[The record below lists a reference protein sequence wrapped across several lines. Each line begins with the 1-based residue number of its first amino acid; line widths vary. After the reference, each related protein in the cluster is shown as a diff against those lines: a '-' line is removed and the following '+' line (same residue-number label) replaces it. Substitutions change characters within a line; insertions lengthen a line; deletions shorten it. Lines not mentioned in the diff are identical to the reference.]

1 MLYYLKGM
9 KFNASDADI
18 EMYILVAVTSV
29 LPEKKNMSQPPPQ
42 KKTTHTMDPLMCHKD
57 NRMRNKS

>member
-18 EMYILVAVTSV
+18 EMYILTTVINMV
-29 LPEKKNMSQPPPQ
+29 PEKKNMLHP
-42 KKTTHTMDPLMCHKD
+42 KHIHTYLYIPWIH
-57 NRMRNKS
+57 